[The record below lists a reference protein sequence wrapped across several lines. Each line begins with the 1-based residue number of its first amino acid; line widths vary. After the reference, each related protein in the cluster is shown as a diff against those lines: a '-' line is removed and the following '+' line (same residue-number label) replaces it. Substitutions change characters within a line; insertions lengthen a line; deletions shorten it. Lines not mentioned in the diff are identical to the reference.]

1 MSSIDYN
8 QVFSRIDN
16 DETVSPA
23 ELRVW
28 LQGRRPNLFQGKY
41 NDMTR
46 EVIRR
51 HQIKA
56 LGDASA
62 VKRDADGRELK
73 ADEQREFNRH
83 LATAGEIAAIENEL
97 AAAERMNSHAAEAL
111 AAENRR
117 PGESKGGV
125 IFPSFAEYKS
135 QSIGSGPG
143 GGLLVPEVNSSQF
156 YGRLYPQSVFMSAV
170 RGR

>member
-1 MSSIDYN
+1 MT
-8 QVFSRIDN
+8 
-16 DETVSPA
+16 TVSPA

-125 IFPSFAEYKS
+125 IFPHSPNTSHSRSAAARRRSF
-135 QSIGSGPG
+135 GSGGELEPI
-143 GGLLVPEVNSSQF
+143 LRTAV
-156 YGRLYPQSVFMSAV
+156 SAV
-170 RGR
+170 CLHVGGPRTMTVDTRRRCCRKLAQA